1 MDRSR
6 KLKFQRHTA
15 LNDIQSIYDLGS
27 KAVSDHSLRSLFKI
41 RCSEL
46 DVIKEEFLKQ
56 HTSIINNVLSVPDSD
71 TGDEEKVRELF
82 LDLFYKIKVFDAEF
96 FGSPSESPG
105 SASCASGGA
114 HPSHIRLPRIDL
126 PRFQGSF
133 INFASFI
140 DLYNSIVHNNAALGN
155 VEKFKYLKGCLDGTP
170 LSLILNLPI
179 TNDNYQVAYDLIVK
193 RYTNVRRCATAHWDA
208 IMGVQKISAVNS
220 KNLAKLVDT
229 FLENLAALKT
239 LGLPTEHWDF
249 IMFNLLLSKLDV
261 DSIKLFELENKSNQ
275 IPSFKK
281 LVAFIETQYIAYDNL
296 DSSIGEGKKSSRA
309 PNNTEPKANSKHQ
322 TGDSR
327 HNRSSSS
334 FVTNSSSVCCAL
346 CKQSHYL
353 NQCSLFLKKSPKER
367 YQFCKEFSSCFKCLN
382 QANHSVK
389 SCPKSFKC
397 SKCSS
402 HLHNS
407 LLHFERNRSNSQSS
421 SENNSPGT
429 SGIESSPEVSHC
441 AASFVGNKNETKKEI
456 LLGTVLVH
464 AIDSKGCKQPLRCLI
479 DSGSMSSFISRKA
492 ANRLGWPKT
501 PCSFEV
507 NGLNS
512 MQTKLN
518 QRQISFSIQPR
529 HLESPVFHLEAIIT
543 DRVCSDLPST
553 QIDISAWNYIK
564 NLKLADPK
572 FNCSQSVDLLIGC
585 SIFSKVFL
593 EGKIEDSSLRKFWE
607 LENIPEEPVS
617 EPEDVLCET
626 IYRETHSR
634 DVSGKYVVSLPFRES
649 PPCLKDS
656 YDVALNRFIS
666 LERRLF
672 RQPGLQKDYSSHM
685 QEYIDL
691 GHMQLVP
698 EGEKTK
704 GKYYIPHH
712 CVVKSESV
720 STKIRVVYNASQKS
734 PRLGKSLNDYLLVGP
749 NLQQDIV
756 SLLLNFR
763 LNRFALCADIR
774 QMYRNILVVPEH
786 TDYQRVL
793 WRFSSFEEI
802 QEYRLLTVTFGVVSS
817 PYLALRTLQQLVL
830 DEGSRFPK
838 AASLV
843 CNASYIDDFVFGAST
858 LEEAQSLVEEL
869 VALLKLG
876 GFELRKWC
884 SNEPKLLSQFPE
896 SHINPHSINFDPESN
911 GPSLKILEVPPSLR
925 EKSPSE
931 EVKKS
936 LVFVSTRE
944 EHFLSCL
951 LENQSSFTSIQRI
964 LAFMLRFAH
973 NSRLKR
979 SRRVGPLSAVELES
993 SLIILVRFTQEQYFE
1008 DQLQSTSFPKPF
1020 RKLGVFLDDNTQ
1032 CLRVGGR
1039 LSQSSLSYEAKHPF
1053 LLPKKSRLTTLLV
1066 RHYHEKYLHAGF
1078 KSTQFLIS
1086 L

>member
-1 MDRSR
+1 
-6 KLKFQRHTA
+6 
-15 LNDIQSIYDLGS
+15 
-27 KAVSDHSLRSLFKI
+27 
-41 RCSEL
+41 
-46 DVIKEEFLKQ
+46 
-56 HTSIINNVLSVPDSD
+56 
-71 TGDEEKVRELF
+71 
-82 LDLFYKIKVFDAEF
+82 
-96 FGSPSESPG
+96 
-105 SASCASGGA
+105 
-114 HPSHIRLPRIDL
+114 
-126 PRFQGSF
+126 
-133 INFASFI
+133 
-140 DLYNSIVHNNAALGN
+140 
-155 VEKFKYLKGCLDGTP
+155 
-170 LSLILNLPI
+170 
-179 TNDNYQVAYDLIVK
+179 
-193 RYTNVRRCATAHWDA
+193 
-208 IMGVQKISAVNS
+208 MGVQRISAVNS
-220 KNLAKLVDT
+220 KSLAKLVDT

-261 DSIKLFELENKSNQ
+261 DSIKLFELENKSNE

-309 PNNTEPKANSKHQ
+309 PNNTEPRANSKHQ
-322 TGDSR
+322 AGDSR

-334 FVTNSSSVCCAL
+334 FITNSSSVCCAL

-367 YQFCKEFSSCFKCLN
+367 YQFCKESSSCFKCLN

-407 LLHFERNRSNSQSS
+407 LLHFDRNRSNSQSS

-429 SGIESSPEVSHC
+429 SGIESSTEVSHC
-441 AASFVGNKNETKKEI
+441 AASFVGKKNETKKEI

-464 AIDSKGCKQPLRCLI
+464 GIDSKGCKQPLRCLI
-479 DSGSMSSFISRKA
+479 DSGSMNSFISRKA
-492 ANRLGWPKT
+492 VNRLGWPKT
-501 PCSFEV
+501 PCSFEI

-518 QRQISFSIQPR
+518 QGQISFSIQPR
-529 HLESPVFHLEAIIT
+529 HQESPVFHLEAIIT

-585 SIFSKVFL
+585 SIFSKVLL
-593 EGKIEDSSLRKFWE
+593 EGKIEGKPGQPDALNTVFGYILLGPTSTPNLSSTCSSSSSLVCLSNVEDSLDSSLRKFWK
-607 LENIPEEPVS
+607 LENIPEEPVL

-656 YDVALNRFIS
+656 YDVALNKFIS
-666 LERRLF
+666 LERRWF
-672 RQPGLQKDYSSHM
+672 RQPGLQKEYSSHM

-720 STKIRVVYNASQKS
+720 STKIRVIYNASQKS
-734 PRLGKSLNDYLLVGP
+734 PRL
-749 NLQQDIV
+749 
-756 SLLLNFR
+756 
-763 LNRFALCADIR
+763 DIR

-802 QEYRLLTVTFGVVSS
+802 QEYGLLTVIFGVVSS

-896 SHINPHSINFDPESN
+896 LHINPHSINFDPESN
-911 GPSLKILEVPPSLR
+911 GPSLKILGLKWIAQSDVFQFAVKLQDVPCTKRSFLSELARIYDPCGYLTPITFFIKHLIQRLWATGLEWDDRPPSEIIR
-925 EKSPSE
+925 VWEQYKTCNIDRRPVESTGTVAAMVTKITDE
-931 EVKKS
+931 EVEKERKS
-936 LVFVSTRE
+936 GRTR
-944 EHFLSCL
+944 
-951 LENQSSFTSIQRI
+951 
-964 LAFMLRFAH
+964 
-973 NSRLKR
+973 
-979 SRRVGPLSAVELES
+979 
-993 SLIILVRFTQEQYFE
+993 
-1008 DQLQSTSFPKPF
+1008 
-1020 RKLGVFLDDNTQ
+1020 
-1032 CLRVGGR
+1032 
-1039 LSQSSLSYEAKHPF
+1039 
-1053 LLPKKSRLTTLLV
+1053 
-1066 RHYHEKYLHAGF
+1066 
-1078 KSTQFLIS
+1078 
-1086 L
+1086 

>member
-1 MDRSR
+1 MDKSR
-6 KLKFQRHTA
+6 KFKFQRHTA

-27 KAVSDHSLRSLFKI
+27 KAVSDQSLRSLFKI

-105 SASCASGGA
+105 PASWASGGA
-114 HPSHIRLPRIDL
+114 HPSHIRLPH
-126 PRFQGSF
+126 
-133 INFASFI
+133 
-140 DLYNSIVHNNAALGN
+140 LYNSIVHNNASLGN

-170 LSLILNLPI
+170 LSLIRNLPI

-193 RYTNVRRCATAHWDA
+193 RYTNVRRYATAHWDA

-220 KNLAKLVDT
+220 KNLSKLVDT
-229 FLENLAALKT
+229 FLENLAALKS

-249 IMFNLLLSKLDV
+249 IMFNLLLSKLDI
-261 DSIKLFELENKSNQ
+261 DSIKLFELENKSNE

-281 LVAFIETQYIAYDNL
+281 LLAFIETQYIAYDNL
-296 DSSIGEGKKSSRA
+296 YSSIGEGKKSSRA
-309 PNNTEPKANSKHQ
+309 PNNTEPKANAKHQ
-322 TGDSR
+322 AGDSR

-353 NQCSLFLKKSPKER
+353 NQCSLFLKKSPRER
-367 YQFCKEFSSCFKCLN
+367 YQFCKESSSCFKCLN

-421 SENNSPGT
+421 SENNSPGS

-441 AASFVGNKNETKKEI
+441 AASFVGQKNETKKEI
-456 LLGTVLVH
+456 LFGTVLVH

-501 PCSFEV
+501 PCSFEI
-507 NGLNS
+507 NGLDS

-518 QRQISFSIQPR
+518 QGQISFSIQPR
-529 HLESPVFHLEAIIT
+529 HLESPVFHLEATIT

-585 SIFSKVFL
+585 SIFSKVLL
-593 EGKIEDSSLRKFWE
+593 EGKIEGKPGQPDALNTVFGYILLGPTSTPNLSSTCSSSSSLVCLSNVEDSLDSSLRKFWE

-626 IYRETHSR
+626 MYRETHSR

-672 RQPGLQKDYSSHM
+672 RQPGLQREYSSHM

-691 GHMQLVP
+691 GHMQFVL

-734 PRLGKSLNDYLLVGP
+734 PRL
-749 NLQQDIV
+749 
-756 SLLLNFR
+756 
-763 LNRFALCADIR
+763 
-774 QMYRNILVVPEH
+774 
-786 TDYQRVL
+786 
-793 WRFSSFEEI
+793 
-802 QEYRLLTVTFGVVSS
+802 
-817 PYLALRTLQQLVL
+817 
-830 DEGSRFPK
+830 
-838 AASLV
+838 
-843 CNASYIDDFVFGAST
+843 
-858 LEEAQSLVEEL
+858 
-869 VALLKLG
+869 
-876 GFELRKWC
+876 
-884 SNEPKLLSQFPE
+884 
-896 SHINPHSINFDPESN
+896 
-911 GPSLKILEVPPSLR
+911 EVPPSLR

-931 EVKKS
+931 EVTKS

-973 NSRLKR
+973 NSRFKR
-979 SRRVGPLSAVELES
+979 SRRVGPLSSVELES

-1039 LSQSSLSYEAKHPF
+1039 LS
-1053 LLPKKSRLTTLLV
+1053 
-1066 RHYHEKYLHAGF
+1066 
-1078 KSTQFLIS
+1078 
-1086 L
+1086 

>member
-1 MDRSR
+1 MDKSR

-15 LNDIQSIYDLGS
+15 LNDIQSIFDLGNR
-27 KAVSDHSLRSLFKI
+27 AVSDLSLRSLFKI
-41 RCSEL
+41 RVSEIDL
-46 DVIKEEFLKQ
+46 IKDEFLKQ

-105 SASCASGGA
+105 PASCASGGA
-114 HPSHIRLPRIDL
+114 HPSHIRLPCIDL
-126 PRFQGSF
+126 PHFQGNF

-170 LSLILNLPI
+170 LSLIRNLPI

-261 DSIKLFELENKSNQ
+261 DSIKLFELENKSNE

-296 DSSIGEGKKSSRA
+296 DSSIGEGKKSRA
-309 PNNTEPKANSKHQ
+309 TNNTEPKANSKHQ

-334 FVTNSSSVCCAL
+334 FITNSSSVCCAL

-367 YQFCKEFSSCFKCLN
+367 YQFCKESSSCFKCLN

-441 AASFVGNKNETKKEI
+441 AASFVGKKNETKKEI

-518 QRQISFSIQPR
+518 QGQISFSIQPR
-529 HLESPVFHLEAIIT
+529 HQESPVFHLEAIIT

-585 SIFSKVFL
+585 SIFSKVLL
-593 EGKIEDSSLRKFWE
+593 EGKIEGKPGQPDALNTVFGYILLGPTSTPNLSSTCSSSSSLVCLSNVEDSLDSSLRKFWE

-672 RQPGLQKDYSSHM
+672 RQPGLQKEYSSHM

-734 PRLGKSLNDYLLVGP
+734 PRL
-749 NLQQDIV
+749 
-756 SLLLNFR
+756 
-763 LNRFALCADIR
+763 
-774 QMYRNILVVPEH
+774 
-786 TDYQRVL
+786 
-793 WRFSSFEEI
+793 
-802 QEYRLLTVTFGVVSS
+802 
-817 PYLALRTLQQLVL
+817 
-830 DEGSRFPK
+830 
-838 AASLV
+838 
-843 CNASYIDDFVFGAST
+843 
-858 LEEAQSLVEEL
+858 
-869 VALLKLG
+869 
-876 GFELRKWC
+876 
-884 SNEPKLLSQFPE
+884 
-896 SHINPHSINFDPESN
+896 
-911 GPSLKILEVPPSLR
+911 EVPPSLR
-925 EKSPSE
+925 ENSPSE

-979 SRRVGPLSAVELES
+979 SRRVGPLSSVELES

-1008 DQLQSTSFPKPF
+1008 DQLQSNSFPKPF
-1020 RKLGVFLDDNTQ
+1020 RKLGVFLDDDTQ

-1039 LSQSSLSYEAKHPF
+1039 LSQSSLSMCISENSFEVNVGKQQGRQELSLQYSSF
-1053 LLPKKSRLTTLLV
+1053 NIKSL
-1066 RHYHEKYLHAGF
+1066 
-1078 KSTQFLIS
+1078 QFQTVY
-1086 L
+1086 